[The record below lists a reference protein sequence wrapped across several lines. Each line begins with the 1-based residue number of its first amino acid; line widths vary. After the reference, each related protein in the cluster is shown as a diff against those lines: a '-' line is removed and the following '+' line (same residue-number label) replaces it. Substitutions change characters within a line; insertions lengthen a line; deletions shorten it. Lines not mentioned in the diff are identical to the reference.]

1 MTANGDRYYRD
12 DQLREIA
19 RRLKKASIDAD
30 LTPGGELH
38 CELELYAALFR
49 QRHVHGIAALLH
61 YLTGLPKSNIASIKR
76 SAGSFPQRPCTIW
89 KNSPARKDS
98 GQCHRLKSRRPKRA
112 PGRLAPTA
120 SPGRQSAISLAVST
134 RGDGLPTN
142 SKNPTAI
149 ALIS

>member
-61 YLTGLPKSNIASIKR
+61 YLTGLPVAEVAERIGRTRPAAVGLRFRGLKR
-76 SAGSFPQRPCTIW
+76 LRELLHEPGE
-89 KNSPARKDS
+89 
-98 GQCHRLKSRRPKRA
+98 SR
-112 PGRLAPTA
+112 
-120 SPGRQSAISLAVST
+120 
-134 RGDGLPTN
+134 DGT
-142 SKNPTAI
+142 
-149 ALIS
+149 